1 MNWRRILLIN
11 LINRHQRFDSYA
23 RHPTLKDMD
32 YQFTFFRFVNNR
44 CTAEDQTLSTYII
57 LHYLKPLMP
66 YRSLY
71 YTNELPPFTYTQM
84 PSKLIVKLTLHQNR
98 QQKHSTQRF
107 SKINEKYLVVRY
119 GPWQKITHKFSDI
132 NIILLDTLTQKCPN
146 FIRTIGRHL
155 DDLIQW
161 IVRMGNTG
169 VWSMTQAYAKENNP

>member
-1 MNWRRILLIN
+1 MR
-11 LINRHQRFDSYA
+11 QRFDSYA

-32 YQFTFFRFVNNR
+32 YQFPFFRFVNNR

-98 QQKHSTQRF
+98 QQKHSTYSF

-132 NIILLDTLTQKCPN
+132 NIILLDTLTQIQRIIVQSLLVFFSILGPLITVHYSKICH
-146 FIRTIGRHL
+146 RTYFYLLHCL
-155 DDLIQW
+155 
-161 IVRMGNTG
+161 
-169 VWSMTQAYAKENNP
+169 